1 MSTTCRLLRIHS
13 VRVVLFSVGV
23 ALFLTCPTGRVVAD
37 EAAAAEAEIVDV
49 RKIWDAAPHNAFTD
63 LIRYKDRWYCTFRE
77 GQGHVSPDGAGQ
89 VLVSDD
95 GETWKSAA
103 RLTSPVGDVRDPKI
117 SLMSDGRLMVVTA
130 VSLTDKSVTSHQ
142 SVVWYS
148 SDGENWDGPHD
159 VADPNFWLWRV
170 SWQDGAGYGIGYAT
184 RKNATRGIRL
194 YRTEDGRQF
203 DTLVSQLGVDDYPN
217 ETSIVFQPDGEAVC
231 LLRRDSTPNTGM
243 LGTAVAPYT
252 DWTWR
257 DLGTRIG
264 GPHMIRLPDG
274 RFVGAVRLYDKKV
287 RTSLVWIDPEQAT
300 LEEFLTLPSGG
311 DTSYPGLVW
320 HEGLL
325 WVSYY
330 SSHEGKTSI
339 YLAKVKLPAGDS

>member
-1 MSTTCRLLRIHS
+1 MSTTCHLLRFHA
-13 VRVVLFSVGV
+13 VRVALFAVGV
-23 ALFLTCPTGRVVAD
+23 ALLLSCSSDYVAAD
-37 EAAAAEAEIVDV
+37 EAEIVEV

-63 LIRYKDRWYCTFRE
+63 LIRYNDRWYCTFRE
-77 GQGHVSPDGAGQ
+77 GQGHVSSDGAGR
-89 VLVSDD
+89 VIVSDD
-95 GETWKSAA
+95 GETWTSAA
-103 RLTSPVGDVRDPKI
+103 RLTSPVGDVRDPKL
-117 SLMSDGRLMVVTA
+117 SLMPDGQLMSVTA
-130 VSLTDKSVTSHQ
+130 VALEDNSVNSHQ
-142 SVVWYS
+142 SVVWFS

-170 SWQDGAGYGIGYAT
+170 SWHDGVGYGIGYAT
-184 RKNATRGIRL
+184 RKNVTRGIRL
-194 YRTEDGRQF
+194 YRSEDGRHF
-203 DTLVSQLGVDDYPN
+203 DTLVPQLDADHYPN

-231 LLRRDSTPNTGM
+231 LLRRDSEPNTGL

-264 GPHMIRLPDG
+264 GPHMLRLPDG
-274 RFVGAVRLYDKKV
+274 RHVAAVRLYDNKV
-287 RTSLVWIDPEQAT
+287 RTSLVWIDPDQAT
-300 LEEFLTLPSGG
+300 LEEFLPLPSGG
-311 DTSYPGLVW
+311 DTSYAGLVW

-339 YLAKVKLPAGDS
+339 YLAKVRLPAGEG